1 MMIPMTIVVQ
11 KATVICR

>member
-11 KATVICR
+11 KVTVICR